1 MAANIRDAQ
10 DPPKPTGEALIPAWL
25 PWAAAVLVVGMF
37 LILALAQLS
46 NTETVLLG
54 IVQTIFSLFAGWGL
68 THAYAKDSERKAVR
82 EIEEIHQRN
91 LRTYALKAAEKVE
104 NLSRELNRLVIY
116 LDQEL
121 EEDCYETP
129 IEELSAK
136 EERIQS
142 AIHILNTLKSVND
155 TSLSDWRG
163 VIGNEIDEI
172 LHKAEKREEVLE
184 KIVDRVE
191 RLESASVDK
200 GSDESGRLLRE
211 MDKLRRDLKYAV
223 GDVTG
228 NLWSAR
234 KQPQS
239 ARQTFQSTCPSCGAP
254 VSARLKMKER
264 AAKGVVCA
272 SCGARLVAEVTDGR
286 VRFRPRVNVSVE
298 FACPSC
304 ETPMT
309 TELDELIG
317 ASAISR
323 CLNCELDVRATRS
336 KEKVLATLVKQNNAL
351 SEEVIEYVRRE
362 LPDQPWPKGIHE
374 VVANEL
380 GISQQVVKKAINQLI
395 LKGIFKDQFRGVLCT
410 PEEKLVMMRSI
421 GTEI

>member
-1 MAANIRDAQ
+1 
-10 DPPKPTGEALIPAWL
+10 
-25 PWAAAVLVVGMF
+25 MF
-37 LILALAQLS
+37 LILAVAQLS

-68 THAYAKDSERKAVR
+68 THAYAKNSERKAVR
-82 EIEEIHQRN
+82 EVEEIHQRN

-104 NLSRELNRLVIY
+104 NLSRELNRLAIY

-163 VIGNEIDEI
+163 VIGDEIDEI
-172 LHKAEKREEVLE
+172 LHKAERREEVLE

-191 RLESASVDK
+191 RLETASVEK

-211 MDKLRRDLKYAV
+211 MDKLRRDLRYAV

-234 KQPQS
+234 KPPQS

-254 VSARLKMKER
+254 VSARLRMKEG
-264 AAKGVVCA
+264 AAKGVVCV
-272 SCGARLVAEVTDGR
+272 SCGTRLVAEVVEGR
-286 VRFRPRVNVSVE
+286 VRFRLRTNVSAE
-298 FACPSC
+298 FVCPSC

-309 TELDELIG
+309 AELDELIG

-323 CLNCELDVRATRS
+323 CLSCESDVRATRS
-336 KEKVLATLVKQNNAL
+336 KEKVLATLVKPNNAL
-351 SEEVIEYVRRE
+351 SEEVIEDVRHE

-374 VVANEL
+374 VIATEL

-395 LKGIFKDQFRGVLCT
+395 LRGIFKDQFRGVLCT
-410 PEEKLVMMRSI
+410 PEEKMVMMRSI
-421 GTEI
+421 GSEFS